1 MDILPIAY
9 RNVMRLELEL
19 DLNMNKN
26 KKHGTTSLL
35 LVFLGSASIL
45 ASLGV
50 VGINHPG
57 KEVAIEPAP
66 AIGLDFPAKDVL
78 SPLPPLKKKTLPGDI
93 SWDVELLGVDMV
105 DGKEVEILEF
115 YPANLTLWRSFRGGK
130 AYRSLEDGQIIALK
144 DRVTFS
150 GNLQERF
157 VMRTEE
163 TEETFRGLPLEN
175 LETKM

>member
-1 MDILPIAY
+1 MEIWPIAY
-9 RNVMRLELEL
+9 RNVMRFELE
-19 DLNMNKN
+19 LNMNKN

-50 VGINHPG
+50 VGFKHP
-57 KEVAIEPAP
+57 ERE
-66 AIGLDFPAKDVL
+66 AKNEIALNKTVSDLSEKSVL
-78 SPLPPLKKKTLPGDI
+78 SSLPPLKKKTLPGDI
-93 SWDVELLGVDMV
+93 SWDVEILGVDIV

-115 YPANLTLWRSFRGGK
+115 YPADLNSWRSFRGGK
-130 AYRSLEDGQIIALK
+130 AYRSLEDGRIIALK

-150 GNLQERF
+150 GNLLERF

>member
-1 MDILPIAY
+1 MDIWPITY
-9 RNVMRLELEL
+9 RNVMRFELG
-19 DLNMNKN
+19 LNMNKN

-50 VGINHPG
+50 VGFNHP
-57 KEVAIEPAP
+57 ERE
-66 AIGLDFPAKDVL
+66 AKNEIALNNTVSDLSEKSVL
-78 SPLPPLKKKTLPGDI
+78 SSLPALKKRIMPGDI
-93 SWDVELLGVDMV
+93 AWEVEVLGTDTV

-115 YPANLTLWRSFRGGK
+115 YPADLNLWRSFRGGK

-144 DRVTFS
+144 DRVNFS
-150 GNLQERF
+150 GNLLERF
-157 VMRTEE
+157 VTRTEE